1 MGRCGKRKSNC
12 QLSVVNCQLKSF
24 FLLAICLLMQ
34 VAEVFRTIIIPTIL
48 LASRFGGVCRRNI
61 VCRPY
66 APRGRW
72 RPPYVY
78 GRMHYAFPVRYSRP
92 ASGHA
97 GSRLYILFYSLYFHV
112 SVALGVHA
120 RNGFA
125 FRRDV
130 HREPAHAG
138 CSLQYGLACSPCL
151 LILL

>member
-1 MGRCGKRKSNC
+1 MWEKEI
-12 QLSVVNCQLKSF
+12 QLSVVSCQLSIEELLFACYLLVDAGGRGFSAPSSF
-24 FLLAICLLMQ
+24 RLF
-34 VAEVFRTIIIPTIL
+34 L

-120 RNGFA
+120 RSGFA